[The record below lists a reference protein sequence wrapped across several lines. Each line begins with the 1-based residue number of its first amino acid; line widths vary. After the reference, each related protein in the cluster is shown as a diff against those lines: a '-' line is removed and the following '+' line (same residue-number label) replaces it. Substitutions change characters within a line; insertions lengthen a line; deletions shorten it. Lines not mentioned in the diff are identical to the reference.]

1 MITTSR
7 FYKIFLIYLTAS
19 VFSCVLGVLRPFL
32 FERTAYLFLIWNL
45 FLAWIPFVLSGVLN
59 HIYQNAKKR
68 VCVYILLG
76 LCGALWLAFFP
87 NAPYMLTDFVH
98 FSGRSFLNF
107 SNGVIPFE
115 AWYDFIM
122 FSSFIITGLLIGFI
136 SLRIVH
142 LIVKNMLGTV
152 WGWVF
157 AFVSLGL
164 GSYAIYL
171 GRFIRLN
178 SWDIWHNT
186 AKLLESVLNSF
197 TSTNFLFIILLAM
210 LLFVLYL
217 MLVGIMNIG
226 GDE

>member
-19 VFSCVLGVLRPFL
+19 IFSCVLGVLRPFL
-32 FERTAYLFLIWNL
+32 FGRTAYLFLIWNL

-197 TSTNFLFIILLAM
+197 TSTNFLFIILLTM

-226 GDE
+226 GEE